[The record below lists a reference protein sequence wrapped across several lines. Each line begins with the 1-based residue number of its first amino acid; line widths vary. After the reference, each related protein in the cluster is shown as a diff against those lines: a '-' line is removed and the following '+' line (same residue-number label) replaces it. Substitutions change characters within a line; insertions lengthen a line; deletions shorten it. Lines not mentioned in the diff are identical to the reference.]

1 MFVSSH
7 SVTVPSTRPYHPL
20 TLEDTLVLQLIGG
33 APALEKLIKLGPI
46 SSALWLEVVTLVD
59 DSTLL
64 CGRSGNDAGCDIV
77 GLLVSLT
84 SDGSSGVEGGD
95 TGSLGLRG
103 KVLRGW

>member
-1 MFVSSH
+1 
-7 SVTVPSTRPYHPL
+7 
-20 TLEDTLVLQLIGG
+20 
-33 APALEKLIKLGPI
+33 
-46 SSALWLEVVTLVD
+46 VTLVD

-84 SDGSSGVEGGD
+84 SDGSSGVKGGG

-103 KVLRGW
+103 KVLRGG